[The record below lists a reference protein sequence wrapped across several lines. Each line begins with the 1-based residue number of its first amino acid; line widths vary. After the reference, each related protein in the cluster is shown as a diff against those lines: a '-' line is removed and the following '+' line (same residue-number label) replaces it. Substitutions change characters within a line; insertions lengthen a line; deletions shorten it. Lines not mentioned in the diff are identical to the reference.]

1 MNSIRTKLAVTV
13 ITLFFVAL
21 SILAGLNYWQAKKI
35 LQQDVENE
43 MAAVAQTRGEKI
55 GMWLENRKTELTAI
69 ARSPIMNSKNREA
82 ILSYIISEM
91 NNNKIYENIF
101 WTDDKGNYIDTHGV
115 AGSSVNRPYFQPAI
129 NGNTFISDPIISP
142 VTGKLVVVVAT
153 PIWGEG
159 RVTGLLVGA
168 INIEEVEKL
177 VLEIKVGQ
185 TGYAYLL
192 RSDGTIIIHPDQ
204 ELMNKANISNDP
216 KATADLK
223 EAVGKMIKGETGIAS
238 YAYGGVNKYLA
249 YAPVLG
255 TSWSIGVNVPIS
267 EAIAKLNAFTW
278 IALVTIIA
286 VLILA
291 SLVIFLTA
299 DRIAKPL
306 KILEGAASRIAG
318 GDLSVTKINVH
329 SKDELGRLTYAF
341 ETMVNNLRGLV
352 REIDGSAEQV
362 AASSE
367 ELTANAEQSAQAA
380 NQVAI
385 SITGTAQGVDRQVDA
400 LKTVLG
406 LVEKITAGTREEA
419 AKTQDAVGIASKAV
433 GAADEGNKAVDT
445 AISQMTSIRQTVD
458 NSAKVVA
465 ELGERSKEIGQIVET
480 ISGIAGQ
487 TNLLAL
493 NAAIEAARAGEQG
506 RGFAVVAEEVRK
518 LAEQSQEAAKQIA
531 ALISDI
537 RGKTDEAV
545 SAMAEGTQ
553 EVRRGT
559 EVVDQAGR
567 AFKDIDGHIQEVAG
581 ISQKTADGL
590 IKLADASQQV
600 LDGMRQT
607 EQISH
612 EISDQSQTIS
622 AATEEQSASMEEIA
636 SSSQHLAQLAAQLQ
650 LAVAKFKI

>member
-1 MNSIRTKLAVTV
+1 
-13 ITLFFVAL
+13 
-21 SILAGLNYWQAKKI
+21 
-35 LQQDVENE
+35 
-43 MAAVAQTRGEKI
+43 
-55 GMWLENRKTELTAI
+55 
-69 ARSPIMNSKNREA
+69 
-82 ILSYIISEM
+82 
-91 NNNKIYENIF
+91 
-101 WTDDKGNYIDTHGV
+101 
-115 AGSSVNRPYFQPAI
+115 VNRPYFDSAI
-129 NGNTFISDPIISP
+129 KGNTFISDPIISP

-159 RVTGLLVGA
+159 RVAGLLVGA
-168 INIEEVEKL
+168 INIAEVEKL

-185 TGYAYLL
+185 TGYSYLL
-192 RSDGTIIIHPDQ
+192 RSDGTIIIHPVK
-204 ELMNKANISNDP
+204 ELMNKVNVNDDP
-216 KATADLK
+216 KATPDLK
-223 EAVGKMIKGETGIAS
+223 AAVGNMSKGETGIAS
-238 YAYGGVNKYLA
+238 YSYDGVNKYLA
-249 YAPVLG
+249 YAPISG
-255 TSWSIGVNVPIS
+255 TSWSLGVNVPIS
-267 EAIAKLNAFTW
+267 EVIAKLSAFTW
-278 IALVTIIA
+278 IALGTIIA

-291 SLVIFLTA
+291 SFVIFLTA

-306 KILEGAASRIAG
+306 QILEGAASRIAG
-318 GDLSVTKINVH
+318 GDLSVTHIKLH
-329 SKDELGRLTYAF
+329 SKDELGRLACAF
-341 ETMVNNLRGLV
+341 DTMVNNLRSLV

-385 SITGTAQGVDRQVDA
+385 SITSTAQGADRQVDA
-400 LKTVLG
+400 VEAVLG
-406 LVEKITAGTREEA
+406 LVEKITAGTRVEA
-419 AKTQDAVGIASKAV
+419 VSTRDAVIIASKAV
-433 GAADEGNKAVDT
+433 GAAGEGNKAVDT

-531 ALISDI
+531 TLISDI
-537 RGKTDEAV
+537 RTKTDEAV

-567 AFKDIDGHIQEVAG
+567 AFKDIDGHIQEVAS
-581 ISQKTADGL
+581 ISQKAAEGL
-590 IKLADASQQV
+590 TKLADDSQQV
-600 LDGMRQT
+600 LDGMRET
-607 EQISH
+607 EHISH